1 MAASKL
7 GQASMAAGLRRRGWS
22 RWPLAASRE
31 AGKVVRRID
40 VGGGQV
46 PLGLLRAGEL
56 VAVIVSGVV
65 EVQKPSVVVK
75 VVVKLLGR
83 PIRITRRRE
92 RIGVRRFVRR
102 EIPRFAIAAGVLE
115 VLRPGIVARRFVGRL
130 LIIRSSVPTH
140 AGPLLRAGGACK
152 L

>member
-1 MAASKL
+1 MTASKL
-7 GQASMAAGLRRRGWS
+7 GQASMAAGLRRRRWC

-31 AGKVVRRID
+31 AGEVVRRID
-40 VGGGQV
+40 VSGGQV

-56 VAVIVSGVV
+56 VAVIVCGLV
-65 EVQKPSVVVK
+65 EVEKPSVVVK
-75 VVVKLLGR
+75 IVVKLLGR

-92 RIGVRRFVRR
+92 GIGVRRFVRR
-102 EIPRFAIAAGVLE
+102 DIPGFAIAAGVVE
-115 VLRPGIVARRFVGRL
+115 VLRPGIVVRRFVGRL
-130 LIIRSSVPTH
+130 VLIRSSVPTH